1 MRAGARYPSEEAVLP
16 PRTPSL
22 RGHRKRCTARLP
34 PFWAGT
40 TSRPPHRRPAGPPA
54 ELRDYKTSNLPT
66 DVPRVCADA
75 VMGLVRS
82 YHAQCAA
89 SRSGHA
95 LSNARGMCRAL
106 KRAVSAVRWRTR
118 APMWPGEAASSV
130 GSRTLPNT
138 FLWPVMIDK
147 GSGWVARPTQHPY
160 SAHHVMLPSANMRQR
175 RDMHKHAA
183 AS

>member
-1 MRAGARYPSEEAVLP
+1 MRPSQQSP
-16 PRTPSL
+16 TQKQTPWCMD
-22 RGHRKRCTARLP
+22 HRFGGGSISRWPSPSRDEPHISRFDWVPTARP
-34 PFWAGT
+34 V
-40 TSRPPHRRPAGPPA
+40 
-54 ELRDYKTSNLPT
+54 YKMTYIPI
-66 DVPRVCADA
+66 VFPRVCADT
-75 VMGLVRS
+75 VMDLERS

-95 LSNARGMCRAL
+95 HLSALAVTRAL
-106 KRAVSAVRWRTR
+106 KRAVTR

-130 GSRTLPNT
+130 GSRTRPNT
-138 FLWPVMIDK
+138 FLWPGMIEK